1 MEDRMRIANLTGRA
15 VLLADAR
22 ALDVERASGGR
33 FGADPQSVW
42 NDWAAFRA
50 WAASIDP
57 AAHPDSAAF
66 DPVDLGAPVPRPSQ
80 VFGVGLNYADHAA
93 ESKMELPEHPLVFTK
108 FPSSLT
114 GPAVTVRLS
123 GDRVDWEAELV
134 AVIGRGGRDIRQS
147 NGWDAVA
154 GLTVGQDLSDRTV
167 QSWGKPAQFN
177 LGKSFPGYAPT
188 GPAVVTLDEVRAAA
202 DPDALGITCR
212 IADAEGGVFRTL
224 QDGTSRDMIFKVPRL
239 VAELSAIVELLPGDL
254 IFTGTPSGVGM
265 GRDPQIFL
273 TPGQCMVTEIE
284 ALGTIEQRFVA

>member
-1 MEDRMRIANLTGRA
+1 MRIANLTGRA

-57 AAHPDSAAF
+57 AAHPNSAGFNPA
-66 DPVDLGAPVPRPSQ
+66 DLGAPVPRPSQ
-80 VFGVGLNYADHAA
+80 VFGVGPNYADHAA

-114 GPAVTVRLS
+114 GHAAEVRLS

-134 AVIGRGGRDIRQS
+134 VVIGSGGRNIPES

-154 GLTVGQDLSDRTV
+154 GLTGDKTSRTGPCRAGASRPSSIWVSRSLDMRPPARRWLRSTKCERRRISMLLASSAGLQTPRTV
-167 QSWGKPAQFN
+167 RSARCRM
-177 LGKSFPGYAPT
+177 AT
-188 GPAVVTLDEVRAAA
+188 AA
-202 DPDALGITCR
+202 T
-212 IADAEGGVFRTL
+212 
-224 QDGTSRDMIFKVPRL
+224 
-239 VAELSAIVELLPGDL
+239 
-254 IFTGTPSGVGM
+254 
-265 GRDPQIFL
+265 
-273 TPGQCMVTEIE
+273 
-284 ALGTIEQRFVA
+284 